1 MIGDRYPTVSLH
13 NVAELAPAEW
23 TVDGDQLC
31 RVPASV
37 GAALNV
43 SARERVRGP
52 TNSELRFVP
61 ERDDAE
67 IEVTLSA
74 ADRTRVWPF
83 WGAFRPWK
91 PFEIGPEPETH
102 TFSVPDRLARLEAD
116 ADVDTG
122 RFDRRV
128 CRLRFERAPA
138 VALHDVSGD
147 CRPPTV
153 DELPERRYLAYGTS
167 ITEGAA
173 GSAPHLKYA
182 SHVAREI
189 DADLL
194 NLGCS
199 GSAYCEPAMA
209 DYVAGRDD
217 WDVATLALSV
227 NMANRG
233 FTLEQFRER
242 ADYFANRVAEAH
254 PEKPIAC
261 VTLFP
266 YFADVVEGGD
276 AERAANFRAALRDV
290 VAESPHDN
298 LSLVEGA
305 ELMELHGLAAD
316 LLHPGDTGMQSIGE
330 GVAEHLADRLAE

>member
-1 MIGDRYPTVSLH
+1 MIGDRYPSVSLH
-13 NVAELAPAEW
+13 NVAELADPDW
-23 TVDGDQLC
+23 TAGGDQLC

-37 GAALNV
+37 GAELNV

-61 ERDDAE
+61 DGDDAE

-83 WGAFRPWK
+83 WGEFRPWE

-102 TFSVPDRLARLEAD
+102 AFSVPERLARLEAG

-122 RFDRRV
+122 RFDPRV

-138 VALHDVSGD
+138 VALHDVAGD
-147 CRPPTV
+147 CRPPTAA
-153 DELPERRYLAYGTS
+153 ELPERRYLAYGTS

-173 GSAPHLKYA
+173 SSAPHLNYA
-182 SHVAREI
+182 SRVARGI

-194 NLGCS
+194 NVGCS

-209 DYVAGRDD
+209 DYLAGRDD

-233 FTLEQFRER
+233 FTVAQFRER
-242 ADYFANRVAEAH
+242 ADYFANRLAEAN

-266 YFADVVEGGD
+266 YFADVIEGGD
-276 AERAANFRAALRDV
+276 AERAADFRAALREI
-290 VAESPHDN
+290 VADSPHEN

-305 ELMELHGLAAD
+305 ELMELTGLASD
-316 LLHPGDTGMQSIGE
+316 LLHPGDTGMQQIGD
-330 GVAEHLADRLAE
+330 GLADHLEERLE

>member
-1 MIGDRYPTVSLH
+1 MIGDRYPAVSLH
-13 NVAELAPAEW
+13 NVAELAAPEW
-23 TVDGDQLC
+23 AADGDQLC
-31 RVPASV
+31 RVPESV

-61 ERDDAE
+61 EHDEAA

-83 WGAFRPWK
+83 WGEFRPWQ
-91 PFEIGPEPETH
+91 PFEIGPEPATH
-102 TFSVPDRLARLEAD
+102 AFSVPDRLAKLEAGP
-116 ADVDTG
+116 DVDTG
-122 RFDRRV
+122 RFDPRV
-128 CRLRFERAPA
+128 CRLRFERAPSVA
-138 VALHDVSGD
+138 VHDVAGD
-147 CRPPTV
+147 CRPPTTA
-153 DELPERRYLAYGTS
+153 ELPERRYLAYGTS

-173 GSAPHLKYA
+173 SSAPHLNYV

-194 NLGCS
+194 NFGCS

-209 DYVAGRDD
+209 DYLASRDD

-233 FTLEQFRER
+233 FTVDQFRER
-242 ADYFANRVAEAH
+242 ADYFVNRIAAAH

-266 YFADVVEGGD
+266 YFADVIEGGD
-276 AERAANFRAALRDV
+276 ARRAGDFRAALREV
-290 VAESPHDN
+290 VADSPHEN
-298 LSLVEGA
+298 LSLVEGT
-305 ELMELHGLAAD
+305 ELMDFTGLAAD
-316 LLHPGDTGMQSIGE
+316 LLHPGDTGMEAIGE
-330 GVAEHLADRLAE
+330 GLAAHLEARLE